1 MLELSGT
8 LEWNR
13 AIIHVIT
20 GSDTAI
26 FIVVFEHM
34 CEYLGI
40 NLTNLR
46 GHTRVCAYTD
56 ACAREFTVA
65 HVCVCVY
72 ARLVSNT

>member
-1 MLELSGT
+1 MADFHLVASVLRVLELSGT

-13 AIIHVIT
+13 AIIHGIT

-46 GHTRVCAYTD
+46 GNTRVC
-56 ACAREFTVA
+56 V
-65 HVCVCVY
+65 HGCVC
-72 ARLVSNT
+72 T